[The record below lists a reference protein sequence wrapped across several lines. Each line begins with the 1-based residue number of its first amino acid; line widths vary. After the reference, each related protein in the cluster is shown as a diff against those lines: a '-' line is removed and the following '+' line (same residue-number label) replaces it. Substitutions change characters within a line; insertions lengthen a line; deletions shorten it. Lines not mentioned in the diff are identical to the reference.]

1 MRAAAVAL
9 VLIVGAAVVLWYGN
23 TLNSWVLGGLIG
35 GLAAILLSIPISLT
49 LFSYLSRRHEEQ
61 LQAAEQAE
69 QEESLLLQEEEDYD
83 YLQAPA
89 EIYEADPYLLPQ
101 TIERGQRST
110 GRNLPAPSVQALPP
124 ARQSQQFIPV
134 ENLQQQRAN
143 DYPYS
148 TEPVRQQRPASAPSS
163 ERANQSP
170 TRRPTPVKPP
180 VKSPARSARYPGFPG
195 YQTNA
200 QRGYHQTMALRAA
213 RLEATQQHAD
223 ASASPT
229 STSKRLPAVRPNQA
243 VAKVPRTSR
252 QLQSQPSPQARQQTA
267 SHYRPKP
274 TVEGSSLPPGASR
287 ALPRPGESSINRPS
301 GTIPKYG
308 QEPQEPHTD
317 QIGTHYP
324 QTGQVRRS
332 PQTGQTQATRNPRV
346 EAQPRNPDVIT
357 GSLKNPMVRRAP
369 YMYDDDPLRQELA
382 QQIDPNNVR
391 RRSSRSQD
399 YDYEDE

>member
-61 LQAAEQAE
+61 LQAAEQ
-69 QEESLLLQEEEDYD
+69 EESLLVQEEDYN

-101 TIERGQRST
+101 TMEREQRST
-110 GRNLPAPSVQALPP
+110 GRNLPAHSVQALP
-124 ARQSQQFIPV
+124 AAHQSQQFIPA
-134 ENLQQQRAN
+134 ENQQRYQRAN
-143 DYPYS
+143 DYPYP
-148 TEPVRQQRPASAPSS
+148 TEPVRQQRPASAPSGGQ
-163 ERANQSP
+163 ANQSP
-170 TRRPTPVKPP
+170 TRRPTPAKP
-180 VKSPARSARYPGFPG
+180 ARYPGFPG
-195 YQTNA
+195 YQTNS

-223 ASASPT
+223 DAAALPN

-252 QLQSQPSPQARQQTA
+252 QLQSQPSQQARQQTA

-287 ALPRPGESSINRPS
+287 ALPRPGESSMNRSS
-301 GTIPKYG
+301 GTISKHG
-308 QEPQEPHTD
+308 QEPQEPQTD

-324 QTGQVRRS
+324 QTGQARRS

-357 GSLKNPMVRRAP
+357 GSLKNPLVRRAP
-369 YMYDDDPLRQELA
+369 YMYEDDPLRQELA
-382 QQIDPNNVR
+382 QQIDPTGVR
-391 RRSSRSQD
+391 RRSSRSHN
-399 YDYEDE
+399 YEYEEE